1 MLEWILSRLLA
12 KDLQVSN
19 GLSLFKTPLCKDTP
33 TLPLFS
39 TPSIM
44 LYCTV
49 YIYVIYIYTQY
60 WMMPDFQERNPK
72 AEACK
77 ASFLHGAIYMD
88 HSLLC
93 FNDIW

>member
-39 TPSIM
+39 TPSMM

-49 YIYVIYIYTQY
+49 YIYVIYIYTVLDDARLPRTESQGRS
-60 WMMPDFQERNPK
+60 MQ
-72 AEACK
+72 
-77 ASFLHGAIYMD
+77 SFISARGNLYGPFTIVI
-88 HSLLC
+88 
-93 FNDIW
+93 N